1 MKHAAYPGSF
11 DPFTNGHLDI
21 VLEAS
26 KLFDKVTVIISTN
39 VKKKK
44 VFEQREMLKAIQ
56 KTVQKQGLNN
66 VEVIESNLL
75 TADICQQI
83 NANYLVRGL
92 RNATDYAYEEDI
104 AKINKELNPV
114 LTTVYLRAIHDI
126 VSSSLVREL
135 MSYGRDVSK
144 YVPSDV
150 LAVMK
155 VKVNQC
161 HQMFTSFNTK
171 EDHQN
176 G

>member
-11 DPFTNGHLDI
+11 DPFTNGHLDV

-26 KLFDKVTVIISTN
+26 QLFDQVTVIVSAN
-39 VKKKK
+39 AKKKK
-44 VFEQREMLKAIQ
+44 VFEQGKMLKAIQ
-56 KTVQKQGLNN
+56 KTVQKHGLNN

-75 TADICQQI
+75 TADICRQI

-135 MSYGRDVSK
+135 MSYGGDVSK

-150 LAVMK
+150 LEMMESQA
-155 VKVNQC
+155 NQ
-161 HQMFTSFNTK
+161 
-171 EDHQN
+171 
-176 G
+176 